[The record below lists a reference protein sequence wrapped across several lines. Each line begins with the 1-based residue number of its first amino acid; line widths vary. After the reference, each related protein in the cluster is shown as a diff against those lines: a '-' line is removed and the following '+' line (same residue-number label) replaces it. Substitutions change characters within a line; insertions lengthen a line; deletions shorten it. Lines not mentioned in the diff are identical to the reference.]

1 MKLEWDTPLY
11 QQALTQLDHALE
23 LAEVPDFV
31 AKRLRGPERAVIL
44 TLPVRM
50 DDDTYSIVPR
60 LPRPALIGARADQGR
75 HPLRPGASTWAS
87 ALRSRC
93 G

>member
-1 MKLEWDTPLY
+1 MQLEWDTPLY

-50 DDDTYSIVPR
+50 DDDTYSIF
-60 LPRPALIGARADQGR
+60 PAYRVQHSSAVSGTTWR
-75 HPLRPGASTWAS
+75 STSGS
-87 ALRSRC
+87 APHSRC